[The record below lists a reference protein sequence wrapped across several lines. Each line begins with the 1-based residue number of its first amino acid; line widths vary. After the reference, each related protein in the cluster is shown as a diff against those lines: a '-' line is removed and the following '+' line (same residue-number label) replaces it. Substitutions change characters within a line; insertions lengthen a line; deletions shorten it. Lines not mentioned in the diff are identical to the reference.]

1 MTVNYTTNLSLGQ
14 PVTGTE
20 SGTWG
25 DDVNN
30 SVTSYLD
37 IAIAGGLAITITTTD
52 VTLSITQGTS
62 SATNIGSTTAQYAI
76 LNVSGAMTAARNLIL
91 PSSSRQYV
99 INNNTTGGFA
109 LTVKGSATSGVTMV
123 NGEKAHVFWNG
134 SDYAKLSNTPGGAG
148 TFSSITN
155 TGLTSGR
162 VVYSTTGG
170 LETDSANLLYSGTD
184 LTVYGITVGRGA
196 GAVSTNTA
204 VGASALAVNTTG
216 ASNTATGTQALASNT
231 TFSSQT
237 AVGYQALYTNNSG
250 NVATALGY
258 KAGYAFNAV
267 GAYGEVFVGYNAG
280 VATTSG
286 NYIVVVGGSALAAN
300 TTGSNITAVGAA
312 ALLVSTTGAQNT
324 AIGSRALTANTT
336 GSNHTAV
343 GYLALGANTTGEYN
357 TAVGSNALNSNTTA
371 SYNTAV
377 GYQAGYT
384 NTTGA
389 AITAIGNQALYANT
403 TGNNN
408 TAVGAA
414 RPGFFGGTLSVNTT
428 GSDNVAVGGGALY
441 SNTTANDNVAMGALA
456 MYTNTT
462 GANNVAMGSAALRQ
476 ITTGSNNTCMGYQS
490 GYAITTGGANVV
502 IGQYT
507 GNNLTTGS
515 NNVFIGVGV
524 TASGVSTGQEVAIGY
539 GATGKGANTG
549 IISPN
554 GGGVYQG
561 NNSTLW
567 SVTSDQRIKK
577 NIVDNNIGLDIINQ
591 IQIRNFEYRLPEEI
605 TDVPQDQAIKKSGVQ
620 LGVIAQELQQ
630 ILPDCIKTES
640 TGVMTVNSDNLTWYL
655 INAVK
660 ELTARVAQL
669 EAKGN

>member
-76 LNVSGAMTAARNLIL
+76 LNVSGAMTAARNLIV
-91 PSSSRQYV
+91 PSSSRIYL

-250 NVATALGY
+250 NVATAVGY
-258 KAGYAFNAV
+258 KAGYALNAT

-286 NYIVVVGGSALAAN
+286 NYITVVGGSALAAN
-300 TTGSNITAVGAA
+300 TTGSSITAVGAA

-324 AIGSRALTANTT
+324 AIGTRALTANTT

-343 GYLALGANTTGEYN
+343 GHLALGANTTGEYN
-357 TAVGSNALNSNTTA
+357 TAVGSQALNSNTTA

-377 GYQAGYT
+377 GYQAVNA

-414 RPGFFGGTLSVNTT
+414 RPGFFGGTMSVNTT

-462 GANNVAMGSAALRQ
+462 GASNVAMGSAALRQ

-561 NNSTLW
+561 NNLTTW
-567 SVTSDQRIKK
+567 AVTSDQRLKK
-577 NIVDNNIGLDIINQ
+577 NIVDNNTGLDVINQ
-591 IQIRNFEYRLPEEI
+591 IQVRNFEYRLPEEI

-640 TGVMTVNSDNLTWYL
+640 TGVMTVNSDNLIWYL

-669 EAKGN
+669 EAKGA